1 MEEREKIIREKIEEE
16 EFIEMMKLRGVRQ
29 IVWKKLIDEKGF
41 DPAEIEIEPQYKIT
55 LSDCEATVSIDFVIN
70 FPAASFA
77 VIRCANS
84 GLEFWERYVTA
95 FARSVK
101 DYQIPFAMV
110 TNGDEAL
117 TIDVLSGS
125 LAGKSMQDFYNRLEA
140 LNKIKDFRKIPCPA
154 QRLEREKRIMYAFE
168 GIKCPSIQSDKM

>member
-16 EFIEMMKLRGVRQ
+16 EFVEMMKLRGVRQ

-70 FPAASFA
+70 LSDASFA
-77 VIRCANS
+77 VIRCANG

-95 FARSVK
+95 FAMSAK

-125 LAGKSMQDFYNRLEA
+125 LVGKSMQDFYNRTEA
-140 LNKIKDFRKIPCPA
+140 LNKIKDFKKIPCPA
-154 QRLEREKRIMYAFE
+154 QRLEREKRIIYAFE
-168 GIKCPSIQSDKM
+168 GIKCPSIRPDNI